1 MKIYFS
7 QMQNAKYNKR
17 KKMEWKSID
26 LHLASRCMNHRAKWY
41 KWDFARMSNL
51 QSNLCFMKLMQL
63 FELRSHNCP
72 QMLNLQRKFV
82 QIVKKKLWKLTGLA
96 PPTSMTNDFHWINAN
111 MKNCHCQ
118 RKFARYDSIHAR
130 MLRLVNNCRVK

>member
-63 FELRSHNCP
+63 FEVIIVHKCWICNENLFKSLKKVVEINWARTANLDDKRLS
-72 QMLNLQRKFV
+72 LNKCKHEKLPLP
-82 QIVKKKLWKLTGLA
+82 KKI
-96 PPTSMTNDFHWINAN
+96 SEVRF
-111 MKNCHCQ
+111 
-118 RKFARYDSIHAR
+118 DSR
-130 MLRLVNNCRVK
+130 TYVTVS